1 MAQENLSKKEFKFRG
16 KTLEELKKLDVR
28 EFAKLINS
36 RQRRTIERQ
45 FQELEIFV
53 NNCNKKIKKGKTIKT
68 HKRNIVI
75 VPEMIGMTI
84 LVYNGKKFL
93 PIQITQ
99 DMLGHKLGEF
109 SITRTKVKH
118 GAAGVG
124 ATKGSRAQSKK

>member
-84 LVYNGKKFL
+84 LV
-93 PIQITQ
+93 
-99 DMLGHKLGEF
+99 
-109 SITRTKVKH
+109 
-118 GAAGVG
+118 
-124 ATKGSRAQSKK
+124 